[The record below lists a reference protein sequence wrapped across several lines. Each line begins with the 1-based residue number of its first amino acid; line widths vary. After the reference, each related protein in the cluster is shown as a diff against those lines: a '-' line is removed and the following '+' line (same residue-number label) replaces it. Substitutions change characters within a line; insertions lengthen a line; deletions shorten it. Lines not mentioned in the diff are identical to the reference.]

1 MSERELTVEE
11 AGFWDSCGGYTLA
24 LDHPD
29 PTTFPRLCPD
39 IPGSGGVI
47 RAFWEDFDVE
57 EIPLYLPSG
66 TGEHCY
72 LTIVKSNRTTLQIRD
87 HLARSL
93 GIRPDDIGFA
103 GFKDKRAIARQT
115 FSIPGVD
122 DRDLLPLETPWMRVV
137 AVDRHSNKLKT
148 GHLAGNRFKIKIR
161 EVSRE
166 SLEPARAV
174 IERLKECGLANFYG
188 PQRFGIHSTGARIG
202 AALLRRQV
210 SEAVELLL
218 APQPGIEEPYRE
230 VFASGDY
237 EGALEILPPGRTS
250 EAALLHALRKNPG
263 NYRAAARRIPRQLRK
278 MYYSA
283 YQSELFNWCL
293 KERMLWREDSFWQ
306 PQVGDLAQLHPR
318 KVCFEVEEGESSLA
332 EASTR
337 ALKGEISPTA
347 PMFGR
352 KVRLARGKQG
362 ALERAILAAEG
373 LRPQSWVSHV
383 KGISLDGNRRSMR
396 VPIGNCS
403 VEWLEEEECLFLAFD
418 LPPGAFAT
426 LLLEQVMGPG
436 RIDAHPRPAGESS
449 QSS

>member
-1 MSERELTVEE
+1 MSEPEVTVEE
-11 AGFWDSCGGYTLA
+11 QGAPYPASDFTPS

-29 PTTFPRLCPD
+29 PTSYPRLCPD
-39 IPGSGGVI
+39 IPASGGVI
-47 RAFWEDFDVE
+47 RTFWEDFDVE

-66 TGEHCY
+66 EGEHCY
-72 LTIVKSNRTTLQIRD
+72 LTIVKSNRTTLQVRD

-122 DRDLLPLETPWMRVV
+122 DRDLLPLETPWMKVV
-137 AVDRHSNKLKT
+137 GVDRHTNKLGT

-161 EVSRE
+161 EVSRDA
-166 SLEPARAV
+166 LEPARAV
-174 IERLKECGLANFYG
+174 VSRLKECGLPNFYG

-210 SEAVELLL
+210 RDAVELLL
-218 APQPGIEEPYRE
+218 APLPGIEEPYRE
-230 VFASGDY
+230 VFASGDCV
-237 EGALEILPPGRTS
+237 GALEILPPGRTA

-263 NYRAAARRIPRQLRK
+263 NYRVAARRIPRQLRK

-293 KERMLWREDSFWQ
+293 KERMLWGDDSFWQ
-306 PQVGDLAQLHPR
+306 PRVGDLAQLHPR
-318 KVCFEVEEGESSLA
+318 KVCFEVQEGESSLS
-332 EASTR
+332 EAFTR
-337 ALKGEISPTA
+337 AKAGEISPTG

-352 KVRLARGKQG
+352 KTRLATGKQG
-362 ALERAILAAEG
+362 SLERAVLAAEG

-383 KGISLDGNRRSMR
+383 KGLSLDGNRRSLR
-396 VPIGNCS
+396 VPIGNCT
-403 VEWLEEEECLFLAFD
+403 VDWLEEEECLFLSFD
-418 LPPGAFAT
+418 LPSGAFAT

-436 RIDAHPRPAGESS
+436 RIDAHHGRPRESGP
-449 QSS
+449 SS